1 MTEPG
6 SDRGLDSFHAL
17 PTEEAV
23 AALMSCCAVGR
34 WAETLVAGRP
44 YVDREALVQA
54 ADAGAADL
62 SAIEVGAALAS
73 HPRIGE
79 RADGE
84 DNESQWSQAEQS
96 GVQPDSDPA
105 GRLAEGNRA
114 YEERFGHLYLVC
126 ATGRSGEDL
135 AADLEQRLTND
146 PDTEVRV
153 VTEEM
158 RKIAVL
164 RVRKLLDSMQ

>member
-1 MTEPG
+1 MTG
-6 SDRGLDSFHAL
+6 SDSDRGLDRFHAM
-17 PTEEAV
+17 PADEAV

-34 WAETLVAGRP
+34 WAETLAAGRP
-44 YVDREALVQA
+44 YLDREALLHA

-79 RADGE
+79 SAEGE
-84 DNESQWSQAEQS
+84 DSESQWSRAEQS
-96 GVQPDSDPA
+96 GVRPDSGPA
-105 GRLAEGNRA
+105 ARLAEGNRA

-126 ATGRSGEDL
+126 AAGRSGEEL
-135 AADLEQRLTND
+135 VADLEQRLTND

-153 VTEEM
+153 VAEEM

-164 RVRKLLDSMQ
+164 RVGKLLDSLA